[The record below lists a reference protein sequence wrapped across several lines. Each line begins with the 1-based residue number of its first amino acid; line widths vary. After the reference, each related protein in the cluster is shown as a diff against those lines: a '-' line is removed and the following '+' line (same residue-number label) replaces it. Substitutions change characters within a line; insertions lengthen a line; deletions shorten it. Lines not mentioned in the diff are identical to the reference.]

1 MSAFNGRSMDLPE
14 SVSSP
19 GNQQEEEDLLGGL
32 DFIKILSIV
41 RKNIVWILLIPV
53 LCLLGGY
60 MYLRYTSPVY
70 ESSSSIKL
78 EIKQKANLLGIN
90 DPTADGMANMSGEIE
105 LIRSKLIYDEV
116 ISQMDLGVSYFT
128 YGRSR
133 IKNEERFLTAPFRVE
148 AVRLSPAAYD
158 KSFDLTI
165 QDGSEFVLAYTE
177 DGKELSLTG
186 TFGHPVKTRDFE
198 LIIRKT
204 QFYDPQTSHTAYYF
218 VINSLNALNN
228 YLATNLRVDVL
239 NPSANIIGVFFKD
252 KNVRKAHDIVNKI
265 DSVYLNKTKELKN
278 KANKQKI
285 AFLEEQLQRTEDKL
299 QEYESQMESLVVKN
313 KTTDVDADVSKYAA
327 KIDDLLKARSEL
339 SIQITLLNRL
349 QELINHKDDLTSFIP
364 SVPLLPD
371 PQLQTY
377 TNDINRLQQER
388 AMLATTTRETTF
400 AFQTKEKQ
408 VRLARESAS
417 ALINQNKR
425 LLLDK
430 AGQIEGQLR
439 RLENDFA
446 ALPAKGTEYT
456 RVKRLKDLTEKY
468 YTLMLDKK
476 AELGIAE
483 AGTVE
488 EFVVLSPASTPT
500 VPIAPNRLFVFAGCA
515 IAGLFISMLMITAK
529 YFLHD
534 TIANQREL
542 ERATTAP
549 ILGIIPAYV
558 REKLNVS
565 KLVVHRNPKA
575 SISEALRSIRT
586 NLEFMFPNSQRKKI
600 IAVTS
605 TISGEGKTFV
615 AINLGGVIALSG
627 AKVVILDLDMRR
639 PKVHTAFDEENYN
652 GLSTLLIGKHTL
664 SECIRTSPIETLDFI
679 AAGPTPPNPSELI
692 LRPEFDN
699 LLKELQQKYD
709 VIVIDTP
716 PIGLVTDG
724 VLVMR
729 KADLPIYVVRAE
741 YSKRV
746 FIKNINKLIR
756 NNNFSKLAVILN
768 ALRNTGQFGYGYGY
782 GYGYGSSYYDDEEET
797 KGKGIEKLKGLLSKI
812 K

>member
-1 MSAFNGRSMDLPE
+1 
-14 SVSSP
+14 
-19 GNQQEEEDLLGGL
+19 
-32 DFIKILSIV
+32 
-41 RKNIVWILLIPV
+41 
-53 LCLLGGY
+53 
-60 MYLRYTSPVY
+60 
-70 ESSSSIKL
+70 
-78 EIKQKANLLGIN
+78 
-90 DPTADGMANMSGEIE
+90 
-105 LIRSKLIYDEV
+105 
-116 ISQMDLGVSYFT
+116 
-128 YGRSR
+128 
-133 IKNEERFLTAPFRVE
+133 
-148 AVRLSPAAYD
+148 
-158 KSFDLTI
+158 
-165 QDGSEFVLAYTE
+165 
-177 DGKELSLTG
+177 
-186 TFGHPVKTRDFE
+186 
-198 LIIRKT
+198 
-204 QFYDPQTSHTAYYF
+204 
-218 VINSLNALNN
+218 
-228 YLATNLRVDVL
+228 
-239 NPSANIIGVFFKD
+239 
-252 KNVRKAHDIVNKI
+252 
-265 DSVYLNKTKELKN
+265 
-278 KANKQKI
+278 
-285 AFLEEQLQRTEDKL
+285 
-299 QEYESQMESLVVKN
+299 
-313 KTTDVDADVSKYAA
+313 
-327 KIDDLLKARSEL
+327 LLKARSDL
-339 SIQITLLNRL
+339 SIQISLLNRL
-349 QELINHKDDLTSFIP
+349 QELINHKDDLSSFIP

-388 AMLATTTRETTF
+388 TMLATTTRETTF

-408 VRLARESAS
+408 IRLARESAS

-425 LLLDK
+425 LLMDK
-430 AGQIEGQLR
+430 AGQIAAQLGK
-439 RLENDFA
+439 LENEFA
-446 ALPAKGTEYT
+446 TLPAKGTEYT
-456 RVKRLKDLTEKY
+456 RIKRLKDLTEKY

-488 EFVVLSPASTPT
+488 EFVVLSPASMPS
-500 VPIAPNRLFVFAGCA
+500 VPIAPNRMVVYAACA
-515 IAGLFISMLMITAK
+515 MIGLFISMLMITTK

-664 SECIRTSPIETLDFI
+664 SECIRSSPIETLDFI

-756 NNNFSKLAVILN
+756 TNNFNKLAVILN

>member
-1 MSAFNGRSMDLPE
+1 MSAFNGRSMDFPD

-19 GNQQEEEDLLGGL
+19 GNQEEEEDLLGGL

-41 RKNIVWILLIPV
+41 RKNIVWILLIPA

-116 ISQMDLGVSYFT
+116 ISRMDLGVSYFT

-133 IKNEERFLTAPFRVE
+133 IKNEERFLNAPFRVE
-148 AVRLSPAAYD
+148 AVRLTPAAYD

-198 LIIRKT
+198 LIVRKT

-313 KTTDVDADVSKYAA
+313 KTTDVDADVSKYAG

-339 SIQITLLNRL
+339 TIQITLLNRL

-425 LLLDK
+425 LLMDK

-709 VIVIDTP
+709 VIIIDTP

-797 KGKGIEKLKGLLSKI
+797 KSKGIEKLKGLLSKI

>member
-1 MSAFNGRSMDLPE
+1 
-14 SVSSP
+14 
-19 GNQQEEEDLLGGL
+19 
-32 DFIKILSIV
+32 
-41 RKNIVWILLIPV
+41 
-53 LCLLGGY
+53 
-60 MYLRYTSPVY
+60 
-70 ESSSSIKL
+70 
-78 EIKQKANLLGIN
+78 
-90 DPTADGMANMSGEIE
+90 
-105 LIRSKLIYDEV
+105 
-116 ISQMDLGVSYFT
+116 
-128 YGRSR
+128 
-133 IKNEERFLTAPFRVE
+133 
-148 AVRLSPAAYD
+148 
-158 KSFDLTI
+158 
-165 QDGSEFVLAYTE
+165 
-177 DGKELSLTG
+177 
-186 TFGHPVKTRDFE
+186 
-198 LIIRKT
+198 
-204 QFYDPQTSHTAYYF
+204 
-218 VINSLNALNN
+218 
-228 YLATNLRVDVL
+228 
-239 NPSANIIGVFFKD
+239 
-252 KNVRKAHDIVNKI
+252 
-265 DSVYLNKTKELKN
+265 VYLSKTKELKN

-313 KTTDVDADVSKYAA
+313 KTTDVDADVSKYAG

-339 SIQITLLNRL
+339 TIQITLLNRL

-425 LLLDK
+425 LLMDK

-439 RLENDFA
+439 KLENDFA

-664 SECIRTSPIETLDFI
+664 SECIRSSPIETLDFI

-768 ALRNTGQFGYGYGY
+768 ALRNTG
-782 GYGYGSSYYDDEEET
+782 SSGTGMATATATAAVITTT
-797 KGKGIEKLKGLLSKI
+797 KKKQKAKASKS
-812 K
+812 

>member
-1 MSAFNGRSMDLPE
+1 MSSFNGRSMDFPE

-19 GNQQEEEDLLGGL
+19 SNQEEEDDLLGGL

-41 RKNIVWILLIPV
+41 RKNIIWILLIPA

-78 EIKQKANLLGIN
+78 EIKQEANVLGITGGN
-90 DPTADGMANMSGEIE
+90 EGMANVSGEIE

-116 ISQMDLGVSYFT
+116 ISRMDLAVSYFA

-133 IKNEERFLTAPFRVE
+133 IKNEERFLNAPFQVE
-148 AVRLSPAAYD
+148 AVRLSPSAYD
-158 KSFDLTI
+158 RPIDITI
-165 QDGSEFVLAYTE
+165 QDNAEFILAYTE
-177 DGKELSLTG
+177 DGKELSHKG
-186 TFGHPVKTRDFE
+186 TFGYPVKARDFE
-198 LIIRKT
+198 LVIRKT
-204 QFYDPQTSHTAYYF
+204 PLYDPEVSPAAYYF
-218 VINSLNALNN
+218 VINSIDALNT

-252 KNVRKAHDIVNKI
+252 KNIRKAHDIVNKI
-265 DSVYLNKTKELKN
+265 DSVYLSKTKELKN

-299 QEYESQMESLVVKN
+299 QEYESQLEHFVVKN
-313 KTTDVDADVSKYAA
+313 KSTDVGAEVGKFAA
-327 KIDDLLKARSEL
+327 KIDDLLKSRSEL
-339 SIQITLLNRL
+339 TIQITLLNRL
-349 QELINHKDDLTSFIP
+349 QELINHKDDLSSFIP
-364 SVPLLPD
+364 SVPMLPD

-388 AMLATTTRETTF
+388 TMLSTTTRETTF

-408 VRLARESAS
+408 IRLARESAS

-425 LLLDK
+425 LLMDK
-430 AGQIEGQLR
+430 AGQIEAQLGK
-439 RLENDFA
+439 LENEFA
-446 ALPAKGTEYT
+446 TLPAKGTEYT
-456 RVKRLKDLTEKY
+456 RIKRLKDLTEKY

-488 EFVVLSPASTPT
+488 EFVVLSPASTPNI
-500 VPIAPNRLFVFAGCA
+500 PIAPNRMMVYAGCA
-515 IAGLFISMLMITAK
+515 MIGLFISMLMIIAK

-664 SECIRTSPIETLDFI
+664 SECIRSSPIETLDFI

-768 ALRNTGQFGYGYGY
+768 ALKNTGQFGYGYGY
-782 GYGYGSSYYDDEEET
+782 GYGYGSSYYEDEEET

>member
-1 MSAFNGRSMDLPE
+1 MSAFNGRSMDFPE

-19 GNQQEEEDLLGGL
+19 TNQEEEEDLLSGI
-32 DFIKILSIV
+32 DIIKLLSIV
-41 RKNIVWILLIPV
+41 RRNIIWILLIPV

-78 EIKQKANLLGIN
+78 EIKQKANMLGIN
-90 DPTADGMANMSGEIE
+90 DPSADGMANMSGEIE

-116 ISQMDLGVSYFT
+116 ISRMDLGVSYFA

-133 IKNEERFLTAPFRVE
+133 IKNEERFLNAPFRVE
-148 AVRLSPAAYD
+148 AVRLTPAAYD
-158 KSFDLTI
+158 KPIDLTI
-165 QDGSEFVLAYTE
+165 QDGSQFVLAYTE

-186 TFGHPVKTRDFE
+186 TFGRPVKARDFE
-198 LIIRKT
+198 LVVRKT
-204 QFYDPQTSHTAYYF
+204 AFYNPQASHAAYYF
-218 VINSLNALNN
+218 VINSIDALNN

-265 DSVYLNKTKELKN
+265 DSVYLHKTKELKN

-299 QEYESQMESLVVKN
+299 QEHESQLESLVVKN
-313 KTTDVDADVSKYAA
+313 KTTDVEADVSKYAA
-327 KIDDLLKARSEL
+327 KIDELLKARSDL
-339 SIQITLLNRL
+339 TIQLGLLNRL
-349 QELINHKDDLTSFIP
+349 QGLINHKDDLSSFIP
-364 SVPLLPD
+364 SIPLLPD

-388 AMLATTTRETTF
+388 TMLATTTRETTF

-425 LLLDK
+425 LLMDK
-430 AGQIEGQLR
+430 AGQIEAQLR
-439 RLENDFA
+439 KLESAFA
-446 ALPAKGTEYT
+446 TLPAKGTEYT
-456 RVKRLKDLTEKY
+456 RVKRFKDLTEKY

-488 EFVVLSPASTPT
+488 EFVVLSPANMPT
-500 VPIAPNRLFVFAGCA
+500 VPIAPNRLSVYAGCA
-515 IAGLFISMLMITAK
+515 MAGLFISMLMIGTR
-529 YFLHD
+529 YFMQD

-558 REKLNVS
+558 REKMSVS

-664 SECIRTSPIETLDFI
+664 SECIRSSPIETLDFI

-741 YSKRV
+741 YSKLV

-768 ALRNTGQFGYGYGY
+768 AMRNTVQFGYGYGY
-782 GYGYGSSYYDDEEET
+782 GYGYGGSYYEDEEET

>member
-1 MSAFNGRSMDLPE
+1 MSAFNGRSMDFPE

-19 GNQQEEEDLLGGL
+19 GNQEEEDDVLGGL

-41 RKNIVWILLIPV
+41 RKNIIWILLIPA
-53 LCLLGGY
+53 LCLFGGY

-78 EIKQKANLLGIN
+78 EIKQKANLLGISDN
-90 DPTADGMANMSGEIE
+90 DGMANMSGEIE

-116 ISQMDLGVSYFT
+116 IRRMDLAVSYFA

-133 IKNEERFLTAPFRVE
+133 IKNEERFLSAPFRVE
-148 AVRLSPAAYD
+148 TVRLGPAAYD
-158 KSFDLTI
+158 KPIDITI
-165 QDGSEFVLAYTE
+165 QDNSEFVLAYTE
-177 DGKELSLTG
+177 DGKELSHTG
-186 TFGHPVKTRDFE
+186 TFGHPIKARDFE
-198 LIIRKT
+198 LVIRKMPG
-204 QFYDPQTSHTAYYF
+204 FDPKASPGAYYF
-218 VINSLNALNN
+218 VINSIDALNN
-228 YLATNLRVDVL
+228 YLASNLRVDVL
-239 NPSANIIGVFFKD
+239 NPSANIIGIFFKD
-252 KNVRKAHDIVNKI
+252 KNIRKAHDIVNKI
-265 DSVYLNKTKELKN
+265 DSVYLSKTKELKN

-285 AFLEEQLQRTEDKL
+285 AFLEEQLQSTEDKL
-299 QEYESQMESLVVKN
+299 QEYESQLEHFVVQN
-313 KTTDVDADVSKYAA
+313 KSSDVGAEVGKYAL
-327 KIDDLLKARSEL
+327 KIDDLLKSRSDLTIQL
-339 SIQITLLNRL
+339 SLLNRL
-349 QELINHKDDLTSFIP
+349 QELINHKDDLSSFIP

-400 AFQTKEKQ
+400 AFQTKDKQ
-408 VRLARESAS
+408 IRLARESAS

-425 LLLDK
+425 LLMDK
-430 AGQIEGQLR
+430 ASQLGSQLR
-439 RLENDFA
+439 KLEAEFA
-446 ALPAKGTEYT
+446 SLPAKGTEYT
-456 RVKRLKDLTEKY
+456 RIKRLKDLTEKY
-468 YTLMLDKK
+468 YTMMLDKK

-488 EFVVLSPASTPT
+488 EFVVLSPASTPS
-500 VPIAPNRLFVFAGCA
+500 VPIAPNRIMVYAGCA
-515 IAGLFISMLMITAK
+515 MIGLFISMMMVTAK

-664 SECIRTSPIETLDFI
+664 SECIRSSPIETLDFI

-768 ALRNTGQFGYGYGY
+768 ALKNTGQFGYGYGY
-782 GYGYGSSYYDDEEET
+782 GYGYGSSYYEDEEET